1 MRIYWYWP
9 FAREEDI
16 ELARATPGPG
26 DTLTVHAIDR
36 PGAPRASTPQVTI
49 RADLPDV
56 APRSEGSPRWLA
68 SRTRTYLARSRARR
82 AAVRSGG
89 FDVAHVAFLNQY
101 TDIVELRRLARRVP
115 LVTTV
120 HDVLP
125 HQPRLPAPVQHR
137 LLAALYAACGTIV
150 VHHEDV
156 GAELRDR
163 FAIPMSRI
171 DVVPHWVSPL
181 RDADDRRTLS
191 AMPTVLCF
199 GTLRRNKGIPEL
211 LAAIEQIGPD
221 AGIRFRIA
229 GRGDADLEAAVETAA
244 KRLPHLDAEIEWITP
259 ARKVELF
266 RDADLAVL
274 PYTAFSSQSGVLHDA
289 FGSHLPAVVTD
300 VGALPASVAR
310 TGAGWS
316 VPAGSVDALAAAITS
331 ALRDAEAWQRASDGA
346 RAVAI
351 DQSPAR
357 VGAALR
363 AVYSSAADARGRP
376 RR

>member
-1 MRIYWYWP
+1 
-9 FAREEDI
+9 
-16 ELARATPGPG
+16 
-26 DTLTVHAIDR
+26 
-36 PGAPRASTPQVTI
+36 VTI

-56 APRSEGSPRWLA
+56 APTAEGSARWLA
-68 SRTRTYLARSRARR
+68 SRARTYVERARARR
-82 AAVRSGG
+82 HAVRTGG

-101 TDIVELRRLARRVP
+101 TDLVALRRLARIVP

-120 HDVLP
+120 HDVVP
-125 HQPRLPAPVQHR
+125 HEPRLPGPVQHR
-137 LLAALYAACGTIV
+137 LLAALYAGAGTIV
-150 VHHEDV
+150 VHHDDV
-156 GAELRDR
+156 GAELHER
-163 FAIPMSRI
+163 FAIPTNRI
-171 DVVPHWVSPL
+171 QVVPHWVSPH
-181 RDADDRRTLS
+181 RARDDRRTLS
-191 AMPTVLCF
+191 ARPTVLCF

-211 LAAIEQIGPD
+211 LDAVERIGPD

-229 GRGDADLEAAVETAA
+229 GRGDADLEAAVRAA
-244 KRLPHLDAEIEWITP
+244 ADRLPQLEAELEWITP
-259 ARKVELF
+259 ERKVELF
-266 RDADLAVL
+266 RTADLAVL

-316 VPAGSVDALAAAITS
+316 VPAGSVDALADAITA
-331 ALRDAEAWQRASDGA
+331 ALRDPLAWQRASDGA

-363 AVYSSAADARGRP
+363 AVYEIARAGRT
-376 RR
+376 

>member
-1 MRIYWYWP
+1 
-9 FAREEDI
+9 
-16 ELARATPGPG
+16 
-26 DTLTVHAIDR
+26 VHALDR
-36 PGAPRASTPQVTI
+36 PGAPRESTPLVTI

-56 APRSEGSPRWLA
+56 APTAEGTPRWFA
-68 SRTRTYLARSRARR
+68 SRARTYAARARARR
-82 AAVRSGG
+82 AAVRGG
-89 FDVAHVAFLNQY
+89 AFDVAHIAFLNQY
-101 TDIVELRRLARRVP
+101 TDLFELRRLARTVP
-115 LVTTV
+115 IVTTV

-125 HQPRLPAPVQHR
+125 HQPRLPAAVQRR
-137 LLAALYAACGTIV
+137 LLGALYRVCGTIV
-150 VHHEDV
+150 VHHADV
-156 GAELRDR
+156 GTELHER
-163 FAIPMSRI
+163 FAIPTERI
-171 DVVPHWVSPL
+171 HVVPHWVSPL
-181 RDADDRRTLS
+181 RDRDDRRVLAAT
-191 AMPTVLCF
+191 PTVLCF

-211 LAAIEQIGPD
+211 LAAIERIGPD

-229 GRGDADLEAAVETAA
+229 GRGDAALETEVLAAAA
-244 KRLPHLDAEIEWITP
+244 RLPQLDAELEWITP

-274 PYTAFSSQSGVLHDA
+274 PYTSFSSQSGVLHDA

-331 ALRDAEAWQRASDGA
+331 ALRDPIAWQRASDGA
-346 RAVAI
+346 REVAI

-363 AVYSSAADARGRP
+363 AIYADVISSR
-376 RR
+376 